1 MQVDYLLKVAKLSL
15 FNCAMKLLHIH
26 NAKLHHWVE
35 YSQIYSNWLAISFS
49 IFYFFLF

>member
-1 MQVDYLLKVAKLSL
+1 MQVDYLLKVAKLSW

-26 NAKLHHWVE
+26 NAKLHRVE